1 MVAENILFTLVAVLE
16 VESFVQE
23 KQLYSLYLK
32 ALASLTRYRDL
43 GRKIYWEHGNSMGA
57 AELVLRHWEA
67 SLQF

>member
-43 GRKIYWEHGNSMGA
+43 GRKIY
-57 AELVLRHWEA
+57 
-67 SLQF
+67 